1 MIVLT
6 GPPFEWEVATDTAV
20 TIGVFDGVH
29 LGHRRVI
36 ADLMSL
42 AASANLSPTIVT
54 FDPHP
59 LSILA
64 PEKAPLMLTSVDQ
77 RIDQFRQLAAEIVG
91 VLDFPDIRHLSA
103 EKFCD
108 AVLSRALRA
117 KHVVVGADFRFGRD
131 RVGDANVLIREGK
144 LLGIDVSVVDLLASP
159 EGVVSSTRIRQLIG
173 EGLVEEAAVLLG
185 RPYELAGE
193 VIEGAKRGRM
203 LGFPTANLGIPPD
216 RQLPGRG
223 VYAGTATIGGPK
235 ASEQVF
241 AAAINVGT
249 RPTFDGRG
257 TTIEAHLLD
266 YSGDLYGRFLTL
278 AFRARLRE
286 EVRFDGPEDLVRQIQ
301 RDMERVREVLI

>member
-1 MIVLT
+1 VIVLT

-29 LGHRRVI
+29 VGHRRVI
-36 ADLMSL
+36 ADLILL
-42 AASANLSPTIVT
+42 AASEDLSPAIVT

-64 PEKAPLMLTSVDQ
+64 PERAPLMLTSVDQ
-77 RIDQFRQLAAEIVG
+77 RIDQFRRLGAEIAG
-91 VLDFPDIRHLSA
+91 VLDFPDIRQLSA
-103 EKFCD
+103 DEFCE

-131 RVGDANVLIREGK
+131 RGGDAN
-144 LLGIDVSVVDLLASP
+144 LLMRAGDRLGFEVSVVDLFGSRD
-159 EGVVSSTRIRQLIG
+159 GVVSSTRIRQLIG
-173 EGLVEEAAVLLG
+173 DGQVEEAAVLLG
-185 RPYELAGE
+185 RPYELAGD
-193 VIEGAKRGRM
+193 VVEGEKRGHK

-223 VYAGTATIGGPK
+223 VYAGTATVG
-235 ASEQVF
+235 SEVF
-241 AAAINVGT
+241 AAAVNVGT

-266 YSGDLYGRFLTL
+266 YAGDLYGRFLTM
-278 AFRARLRE
+278 AFMVKLRE
-286 EVRFDGPEDLVRQIQ
+286 EMRFDGPDALIRQIH
-301 RDMERVREVLI
+301 RDVERVREVLN